1 MQKLTRVRISGKYVR
16 KQWRYNVHD
25 LFLIQHERILKH
37 PNYTHNK
44 PLEAYDKKK
53 LKGKKKKKKYN
64 NVYMVYIFFY
74 LIKLLQHWYNT
85 SYLFCFYSSTA
96 L

>member
-1 MQKLTRVRISGKYVR
+1 MQKLTRVRISEKYVR

-53 LKGKKKKKKYN
+53 N
-64 NVYMVYIFFY
+64 
-74 LIKLLQHWYNT
+74 
-85 SYLFCFYSSTA
+85 
-96 L
+96 